1 MTKIPD
7 MKQILK
13 DMRANKKIYVGN
25 TVISDD
31 SLRFTLERYVQNHT
45 LKELYRSHTRHEL
58 ATMLRF
64 LEPYLLQQSEYAC
77 RSMTKVRMLTHLK
90 YIANLHHSDSQK
102 REIVMEELK
111 WDLY

>member
-1 MTKIPD
+1 MTKVSD

-13 DMRANKKIYVGN
+13 DMCANKKIYVGN
-25 TVISDD
+25 TVISDNI
-31 SLRFTLERYVQNHT
+31 LRPILEQYVQNHT
-45 LKELYRSHTRHEL
+45 LKDLYRSHTRYEL

-90 YIANLHHSDSQK
+90 YIASLHHSDSQK
-102 REIVMEELK
+102 QEIVMEELK